1 MKVKWVVLV
10 IFFIT
15 LIGGGY
21 YYVKYFN
28 QTDKQASHKE
38 EKQLYTCPMH
48 PQIISEK
55 PGDCPICGM
64 KLVPLKKDDA
74 TTQANAQPKKKKAMY
89 RSTMNPNE
97 VSDKPGKDSMGM
109 EMVPF
114 EVEEGADSAYPE
126 GLTAINLS
134 SESQALLGVT
144 FGVVSKKNIFREIR
158 TSAKIVADETR
169 LHKVTT
175 KVGGWVEKL
184 YVNQTGQYVKKG
196 EPLLTIYSQELLT
209 AQQEYLSALKAE
221 EKFSKINNN
230 QMKDVVKE
238 IKETAYEKLKL
249 LDVTDSQIEQIE
261 KTGKY
266 ERTITIYSPASGYV
280 TEKMVLA
287 GQKIMMNDALMIISD
302 LSNVWAEIDLYETD
316 LPYVKIGMPVEVLLP
331 YMPEK
336 KFRGRITFIYPT
348 LNPETRTLK
357 ARVDISNPELIL
369 KPEMY
374 ADAKLSYTMG
384 HKVAVPEAAVLRTG
398 TKDYVY
404 VEEEKN
410 KIVPVAVT
418 LGIRSGDGYYE
429 IISGLKAG
437 QRVVTSANFL
447 IDSESALK
455 ASLKAATQDVVP
467 QSKTKKEASQSESNK
482 TGHEGHR

>member
-10 IFFIT
+10 ISFIT

-28 QTDKQASHKE
+28 QTDKQANHKE

-74 TTQANAQPKKKKAMY
+74 NTQANAQPKKKKTMY

-114 EVEEGADSAYPE
+114 DVEEGADSAYPE

-144 FGVVSKKNIFREIR
+144 FGKVGKKNIFREIR

-196 EPLLTIYSQELLT
+196 SPLLTIYSPELLT
-209 AQQEYLSALKAE
+209 AQQEYLAALKAE
-221 EKFSKINNN
+221 EKFSKINND
-230 QMKDVVKE
+230 QMKDIVKE
-238 IKETAYEKLKL
+238 LKETAYEKLKL

-266 ERTITIYSPASGYV
+266 ERVITIYSPASGYV
-280 TEKMVLA
+280 SEKMVLA

-316 LPYVKIGMPVEVLLP
+316 LPYVKTGMPVEILLP

-348 LNPETRTLK
+348 LNPEARTLK
-357 ARVDISNPELIL
+357 ARVDIYNPELIL

-374 ADAKLSYTMG
+374 ADAKLKYTLG
-384 HKVAVPEAAVLRTG
+384 YKLAVSENAVLRTG
-398 TKDYVY
+398 TIDYVY

-429 IISGLKAG
+429 IISGLKPG

-447 IDSESALK
+447 IDSESSLK
-455 ASLKAATQDVVP
+455 ASLKAATKDVLP
-467 QSKTKKEASQSESNK
+467 QSKTESLAPQAESNT